1 MGTISRQHSG
11 QLLISLHSTSVTYV
25 NTGKLTIKIKSLI
38 TPESAEIL
46 EEKIRDVLRDW
57 NIEATIEDSITGNP
71 TMTADRDDE

>member
-1 MGTISRQHSG
+1 M
-11 QLLISLHSTSVTYV
+11 TYV

-46 EEKIRDVLRDW
+46 EEKIRDLLRDW
-57 NIEATIEDSITGNP
+57 NIEARIEDSITGNP

>member
-1 MGTISRQHSG
+1 M
-11 QLLISLHSTSVTYV
+11 TYV

-38 TPESAEIL
+38 TPETAEIL

-57 NIEATIEDSITGNP
+57 NIEATIEDSITGNT